1 MTWEQKPKRGFRK
14 GHPKGSTMDVQRA
27 RELVAV
33 ERRRIEQV
41 LADLREAESGRELSN
56 EDQPPDQASDLTE
69 LEYAE
74 GSQGG
79 LDQRL
84 EALERAEARLAAGT
98 YGKSIESG
106 RSIPDG
112 RLEADP
118 LAELTI
124 EEERRLER
132 SA

>member
-1 MTWEQKPKRGFRK
+1 
-14 GHPKGSTMDVQRA
+14 MDVQRA

-74 GSQGG
+74 GSQDG

-84 EALERAEARLAAGT
+84 AALERAEARLAAGT

-106 RSIPDG
+106 RPIPDG

-124 EEERRLER
+124 EEERLLER

>member
-1 MTWEQKPKRGFRK
+1 MTWEQKPKRAFRK

-69 LEYAE
+69 LEYA
-74 GSQGG
+74 
-79 LDQRL
+79 
-84 EALERAEARLAAGT
+84 
-98 YGKSIESG
+98 
-106 RSIPDG
+106 
-112 RLEADP
+112 
-118 LAELTI
+118 
-124 EEERRLER
+124 
-132 SA
+132 